1 MKNNNQLKIALLFLF
16 ILNLVSANGF
26 GQGHNHRFMLGYDV
40 GLSPFA
46 ISTRAQLLSDT
57 INFFIVPDSFSMPF
71 ASAQA
76 NISDANGNFLMAS
89 NGIYIMNTAGDT
101 MLNGSG
107 LNPNPGTASW
117 ASSGIPFPHSNLILP
132 FPGDSNGY
140 ILLHQTFSITGGF
153 PCDRLFYTRID
164 MTLDGGLGGV
174 TAQKNWLFHFGDVE
188 FGLAACRHG
197 NGRDWWVIAQKASSD
212 TLLVFLLNP
221 QGINFH
227 SQQGFGFPATD
238 GNANAPKFSANG
250 DRYAY
255 TTVKPLGGS
264 VYYHD
269 ARVFDFDRCNGV
281 FSNAQLLIIDNA
293 AGVGNEFSPNG
304 RFLYVSSS
312 QNIYQFDLNAPNVQV
327 SKIGVAL
334 YDGFFSPYPPF
345 ATDFCLMTRRPDG
358 KIYISTWNSTL
369 VLHCIEFPDS
379 LGLACDVQQHSI
391 PLPCYA
397 FRADVNHPNYNLGRW
412 AGSPCDTLAWVGN
425 EEIENDFK
433 LRLYPNPSRGEFKL
447 IYLLPQGESGILEI
461 YNVEGKRVYNQVLPP
476 WSTLQELSLSLPA
489 GLYTCR
495 ILSKQQQQMIRWVVV
510 D

>member
-1 MKNNNQLKIALLFLF
+1 MKNCNQLNIALLFQL
-16 ILNLVSANGF
+16 LLLLVNAKVLS
-26 GQGHNHRFMLGYDV
+26 QGENHRFLLGYDV

-46 ISTRAQLLSDT
+46 TATRAQLLSNT
-57 INFFIVPDSFSMPF
+57 TSSTVLPDSFIMPF
-71 ASAQA
+71 RAAQA
-76 NISDANGNFLMAS
+76 NISDANSNFLMSS
-89 NGIYIMNTAGDT
+89 NGIFIMNAAGDT

-153 PCDRLFYTRID
+153 PSDRLFYTRID
-164 MTLDGGLGGV
+164 MSLDGGLGGV
-174 TAQKNWLFHFGDVE
+174 TVQKNWLFHIGDVE
-188 FGLAACRHG
+188 FGLAACQHG
-197 NGRDWWVIAQKASSD
+197 NGRDWWIIAQKASSD
-212 TLLVFLLNP
+212 TLLIFLLNP

-250 DRYAY
+250 DRYSY
-255 TTVKPLGGS
+255 TTIKPLGGS

-269 ARVFDFDRCNGV
+269 ARVYNFNRCNGV
-281 FSNAQLLIIDNA
+281 LSNAQLFIIDSA
-293 AGVGNEFSPNG
+293 PGFGNEFSPSG
-304 RFLYVSSS
+304 RFLYTSSS
-312 QNIYQFDLNAPNVQV
+312 QNIYQFDLDATNVQA

-334 YDGFFSPYPPF
+334 YDGFYSPYPPF
-345 ATDFCLMTRRPDG
+345 ATDFWCMNRRADG
-358 KIYISTWNSTL
+358 KIYVSTGNSTL
-369 VLHCIEFPDS
+369 VMHRIEFPDS

-391 PLPCYA
+391 SLPCYA

-447 IYLLPQGESGILEI
+447 IYLLPQGESGVLEI
-461 YNVEGKRVYNQVLPP
+461 YNVEGKRVYSQALPP
-476 WSTLQELSLSLPA
+476 WSTLQELSLNLPA

-495 ILSKQQQQMIRWVVV
+495 IQSKLQQQTIRWIVV